1 MPKINLTI
9 NGVSIEVEKGTTIL
23 EAARSLDIG
32 IPTLCYVDLKEF
44 NVKNKVGS
52 CRVCVVEVDGRNN
65 LAPSCCTPC
74 EDGMSVVTNSARVL
88 HARRTILQ
96 LLLSDHPKECL
107 TCKKSGECELQD
119 LASEYRIHEIRYEG
133 AESSYPIDSANKSI
147 YRDPNKCIMCR
158 RCETACNDM
167 QQVGVL
173 SGTERGFDAVVDTAT
188 HRALAD
194 THCTFCGQCVSVC
207 PTGAL
212 TSISCNQDIIE
223 ALADPSKVVIA
234 QTAPAV
240 RVAIGEEFGEEPG
253 TVSTG
258 KMVAALKK
266 LNFDHVFDTDFAADL
281 TIMEEASEMLG
292 RIKNGGKLPILTSCC
307 PAWVKLLE
315 HQFPEMIDIPSSA
328 KSPQQM
334 FGAVVKHYW
343 AKKMG
348 VDPSNVVVVSIMPCL
363 AKKYECAREEMK
375 SDGVPDVDFVV
386 NTRELAVLLKESGIN
401 MSNLKEQEFD
411 NPLGESTG
419 AGVIFGAAGGVLEAA
434 LRTAYEWFTGKEL
447 EAVDFEA
454 VRGIDGIRSAEV
466 DLDGTIIRVAQ
477 ASGLGNA
484 RELLNKIK
492 SGEETYHAI
501 EIMACPGGCI
511 NGGGQPFIHGDTSII
526 KKRQE
531 AIYGIDSDKTIR
543 KSHENPMIKQL
554 YKEWLGEPGSHE
566 AHKYLH
572 TEYYERKRT

>member
-1 MPKINLTI
+1 MSKVNLTI
-9 NGVSIEVEKGTTIL
+9 NGVSVEVDKGTTIYD
-23 EAARSLDIG
+23 AAKSLDIG
-32 IPTLCYVDLKEF
+32 IPTLCYVDLEEF

-74 EDGMSVVTNSARVL
+74 EEGMSVVTNSARVL
-88 HARRTILQ
+88 HARRTVLQ

-119 LASEYRIHEIRYEG
+119 LASEYRISEIRYEG
-133 AESSYPIDSANKSI
+133 DESNYPIDQANKSI

-173 SGTERGFDAVVDTAT
+173 SGTERGFEAVVDTAT
-188 HRALAD
+188 HRSLAD

-212 TSISCNQDIIE
+212 TGISYNQEIIE
-223 ALADPSKVVIA
+223 ALADESKIVIA

-266 LNFDHVFDTDFAADL
+266 LNFDYVFDTDFAADL
-281 TIMEEASEMLG
+281 TIMEEAHEMLD
-292 RIKNGGKLPILTSCC
+292 RIKNGGELPILTSCC

-315 HQFPEMIDIPSSA
+315 HQFPEMVKIPSSA

-334 FGAVVKHYW
+334 FGAVAKHYW

-348 VDPSNVVVVSIMPCL
+348 VDPHNVVVVSIMPCL

-375 SDGVPDVDFVV
+375 SDDVADVDFVV
-386 NTRELAVLLKESGIN
+386 STRELAVLFKESGIN
-401 MSNLKEQEFD
+401 MSNLKEQEYD
-411 NPLGESTG
+411 NPLGEATG
-419 AGVIFGAAGGVLEAA
+419 AAVIFGAAGGVLEAA
-434 LRTAYEWFTGKEL
+434 LRTAYEWFTDKEL

-454 VRGIDGIRSAEV
+454 VRGIDGIRSAEI
-466 DLDGTIIRVAQ
+466 DLDGTTVRVAQ

-484 RELLNKIK
+484 RELLTKIK
-492 SGEETYHAI
+492 KGEEMYHAI

-511 NGGGQPFIHGDTSII
+511 NGGGQPFLHGDTSII
-526 KKRQE
+526 KKRQQ
-531 AIYGIDSDKTIR
+531 AIYGIDSNETIR
-543 KSHENPMIKQL
+543 KSHENPMIKKL
-554 YKEWLGEPGSHE
+554 YKEWLGKPGSHE
-566 AHKYLH
+566 AHRYLH
-572 TEYYERKRT
+572 TEYFERERT

>member
-1 MPKINLTI
+1 MSKVNLTI
-9 NGVSIEVEKGTTIL
+9 NGVSVEVEKGTTIL
-23 EAARSLDIG
+23 EAAKSLDIG
-32 IPTLCYVDLKEF
+32 IPTLCYVDLEEF

-74 EDGMSVVTNSARVL
+74 EEGMSVVTNSARVL

-119 LASEYRIHEIRYEG
+119 LASEYRVHEIRYEG
-133 AESSYPIDSANKSI
+133 EESSYPTDRANKSI

-167 QQVGVL
+167 QKVGVL

-212 TSISCNQDIIE
+212 TAISYNQDIIE

-253 TVSTG
+253 TISTG

-266 LNFDHVFDTDFAADL
+266 LNFDYVFDTDFAADL
-281 TIMEEASEMLG
+281 TIMEEAHEMLE
-292 RIKNGGKLPILTSCC
+292 RIKTGGELPILTSCC

-315 HQFPEMIDIPSSA
+315 HQFPEMVKIPSSA

-334 FGAVVKHYW
+334 FGAVTKHYW

-348 VDPSNVVVVSIMPCL
+348 VDPHNVVVVSIMPCL

-375 SDGVPDVDFVV
+375 CDDIPDVDFVV
-386 NTRELAVLLKESGIN
+386 STRELAVLLKESGIN
-401 MSNLKEQEFD
+401 MSNLKEQEYD

-419 AGVIFGAAGGVLEAA
+419 AAVIFGAAGGVLEAA
-434 LRTAYEWFTGKEL
+434 LRTAYEWFTGNEL
-447 EAVDFEA
+447 EAVDFEM
-454 VRGIDGIRSAEV
+454 VRGIDGIRTAEV
-466 DLDGTIIRVAQ
+466 DLNGTTIRVAQ

-484 RELLNKIK
+484 RALLNKIK
-492 SGEETYHAI
+492 KGEETFHAI

-526 KKRQE
+526 KKRQQALYE
-531 AIYGIDSDKTIR
+531 IDSNEEIR
-543 KSHENPMIKQL
+543 KSHENPMIKKL
-554 YKEWLGEPGSHE
+554 YKEWLGTPGSHE

-572 TEYYERKRT
+572 TEYFERERT

>member
-1 MPKINLTI
+1 MSKINLTI
-9 NGVSIEVEKGTTIL
+9 NGVSIEVEKGKTIL

-32 IPTLCYVDLKEF
+32 IPTLCYIDLKEF

-188 HRALAD
+188 HRALAE

-223 ALADPSKVVIA
+223 ALANPSKVVIA

-334 FGAVVKHYW
+334 FGAVAKHYW

-348 VDPSNVVVVSIMPCL
+348 VDPHNVVVVSIMPCL

-543 KSHENPMIKQL
+543 KSHENPVIKQL

-572 TEYYERKRT
+572 TEYFERKRT

>member
-1 MPKINLTI
+1 MSKVKLTI

-23 EAARSLDIG
+23 EAAKSLDIG

-52 CRVCVVEVDGRNN
+52 CRICVVEVDGRNN

-74 EDGMSVVTNSARVL
+74 EEGMVVITNSARVL

-119 LASEYRIHEIRYEG
+119 LAAEYRVHEIRYEG
-133 AESSYPIDSANKSI
+133 EESSYPADRANKSI

-167 QQVGVL
+167 QKVGIL
-173 SGTERGFDAVVDTAT
+173 SGTERGFGAVVDTAA
-188 HRALAD
+188 HSKLAD
-194 THCTFCGQCVSVC
+194 TYCTFCGQCVSVC

-212 TSISCNQDIIE
+212 TSITYNQEVIE

-240 RVAIGEEFGEEPG
+240 RVAIGESFAEEPG
-253 TVSTG
+253 TISTG

-266 LNFDHVFDTDFAADL
+266 LNFDYVFDTDFAADL
-281 TIMEEASEMLG
+281 TIMEEANEMLD

-315 HQFPEMIDIPSSA
+315 HQFPEMVNIPSSA

-334 FGAVVKHYW
+334 FGAVAKHYW

-348 VDPSNVVVVSIMPCL
+348 IDPHNVVVVSVMPCL
-363 AKKYECAREEMK
+363 AKKYESAREEMK
-375 SDGVPDVDFVV
+375 SDGVPDVDYVMS
-386 NTRELAVLLKESGIN
+386 TRELAVLLKESGIN
-401 MSNLKEQEFD
+401 MSNLKEQEYD

-419 AGVIFGAAGGVLEAA
+419 AAVIFGAAGGVLEAA

-447 EAVDFEA
+447 AEVNFEA
-454 VRGIDGIRSAEV
+454 VRGIDGIKSAEI
-466 DLDGTIIRVAQ
+466 DLDGTTVKVAQ

-484 RELLNKIK
+484 RELLNKIRK
-492 SGEETYHAI
+492 GEEAYHAI

-531 AIYGIDSDKTIR
+531 ALYNIDSNEEIR
-543 KSHENPMIKQL
+543 KSHENPMIKKL
-554 YKEWLGEPGSHE
+554 YKEWLDKPGSHE

-572 TEYYERKRT
+572 TEYFERGI

>member
-1 MPKINLTI
+1 MSKVNLTI
-9 NGVSIEVEKGTTIL
+9 NGVSVEVDKGTTIYD
-23 EAARSLDIG
+23 AAKSLDIG
-32 IPTLCYVDLKEF
+32 IPTLCYVDLEEF

-74 EDGMSVVTNSARVL
+74 EEGMTVVTNSARVL
-88 HARRTILQ
+88 HARRTVLQ

-119 LASEYRIHEIRYEG
+119 LASEYRISEIRYEG
-133 AESSYPIDSANKSI
+133 DESNYPIDQANKSI

-173 SGTERGFDAVVDTAT
+173 SGTERGFEAVVDTAT
-188 HRALAD
+188 HRSLAD

-212 TSISCNQDIIE
+212 TGISYNQEIIE
-223 ALADPSKVVIA
+223 ALADESKVVIA

-240 RVAIGEEFGEEPG
+240 RVAIGESFGEEPG

-266 LNFDHVFDTDFAADL
+266 LNFDYVFDTDFAADL
-281 TIMEEASEMLG
+281 TIMEEAHEMLE
-292 RIKNGGKLPILTSCC
+292 RIKNGGELPILTSCC

-315 HQFPEMIDIPSSA
+315 HQFPEMVKIPSSA

-334 FGAVVKHYW
+334 FGAVAKHYW

-348 VDPSNVVVVSIMPCL
+348 VDPHNVVVVSIMPCL

-375 SDGVPDVDFVV
+375 SDDVADVDFVV
-386 NTRELAVLLKESGIN
+386 STRELAVLFKESGIN
-401 MSNLKEQEFD
+401 MSNLKEQEYD
-411 NPLGESTG
+411 NPLGEATG
-419 AGVIFGAAGGVLEAA
+419 AAVIFGAAGGVLEAA
-434 LRTAYEWFTGKEL
+434 LRTAYEWFTDKEL

-454 VRGIDGIRSAEV
+454 VRGIDGIRSAEI
-466 DLDGTIIRVAQ
+466 DLDGTTVRVAQ

-484 RELLNKIK
+484 RELLTKIK
-492 SGEETYHAI
+492 KGEEMYHAI

-511 NGGGQPFIHGDTSII
+511 NGGGQPFLHGDTSII
-526 KKRQE
+526 KKRQQ
-531 AIYGIDSDKTIR
+531 AIYGIDSNETIR
-543 KSHENPMIKQL
+543 KSHENPMIKKL
-554 YKEWLGEPGSHE
+554 YKEWLGKPGSHE
-566 AHKYLH
+566 AHRYLH
-572 TEYYERKRT
+572 TEYFERERT

>member
-32 IPTLCYVDLKEF
+32 IPTLCYVDLEQF

-74 EDGMSVVTNSARVL
+74 ENGMSVVTNSARVL

-119 LASEYRIHEIRYEG
+119 LASEYRISEIRYEG
-133 AESSYPIDSANKSI
+133 EESNYPIDQANKSI

-173 SGTERGFDAVVDTAT
+173 SGTERGFEAVVDTAT
-188 HRALAD
+188 HRSLAD

-212 TSISCNQDIIE
+212 TGISYNQEIIE

-334 FGAVVKHYW
+334 FGAVAKHYW

-348 VDPSNVVVVSIMPCL
+348 VDPHNVVVVSIMPCL
-363 AKKYECAREEMK
+363 AKKYECAREEMNC
-375 SDGVPDVDFVV
+375 DDVADVDFVV
-386 NTRELAVLLKESGIN
+386 STRELAVLLKESGIN

-466 DLDGTIIRVAQ
+466 DLDGTTVRVAQ

-511 NGGGQPFIHGDTSII
+511 NGGGQPFIHGDTSIV

-531 AIYGIDSDKTIR
+531 AIYGIDSDKAIR
-543 KSHENPMIKQL
+543 KSHENPVIKQL

-572 TEYYERKRT
+572 TEYFERERT

>member
-1 MPKINLTI
+1 MSKVNLTI
-9 NGVSIEVEKGTTIL
+9 NGVSVEVDKGTTIYD
-23 EAARSLDIG
+23 AAKSLDIG
-32 IPTLCYVDLKEF
+32 IPTLCYVDLEEF

-74 EDGMSVVTNSARVL
+74 EEGMTVVTNSARVL
-88 HARRTILQ
+88 HARRTVLQ

-119 LASEYRIHEIRYEG
+119 LASEYRISEIRYEG
-133 AESSYPIDSANKSI
+133 EESNYPIDQANKSI

-167 QQVGVL
+167 QKVGVL
-173 SGTERGFDAVVDTAT
+173 SGTERGFEAVVDTAT
-188 HRALAD
+188 HRSLAD

-212 TSISCNQDIIE
+212 TGISYNQEIIE
-223 ALADPSKVVIA
+223 ALADESKVVIA

-266 LNFDHVFDTDFAADL
+266 LNFDYVFDTDFAADL
-281 TIMEEASEMLG
+281 TIMEEAHEMLD
-292 RIKNGGKLPILTSCC
+292 RIKNGGELPILTSCC

-315 HQFPEMIDIPSSA
+315 HQFPEMVKIPSSA

-334 FGAVVKHYW
+334 FGAVAKHYW

-348 VDPSNVVVVSIMPCL
+348 VDPHNVVVVSIMPCL

-375 SDGVPDVDFVV
+375 SDDIADVDFVV
-386 NTRELAVLLKESGIN
+386 STRELAVLFKESGIN
-401 MSNLKEQEFD
+401 MSNLKEQEYD

-419 AGVIFGAAGGVLEAA
+419 AAVIFGAAGGVLEAA
-434 LRTAYEWFTGKEL
+434 LRTAYEWFTDKEL
-447 EAVDFEA
+447 DAVDFEV
-454 VRGIDGIRSAEV
+454 VRGIDGIRSAEI
-466 DLDGTIIRVAQ
+466 DLDGTTVRVAQ

-484 RELLNKIK
+484 RELLTKIK
-492 SGEETYHAI
+492 KGEEMYHAI

-511 NGGGQPFIHGDTSII
+511 NGGGQPFLHGDTSII
-526 KKRQE
+526 KKRQQ
-531 AIYGIDSDKTIR
+531 AIYGIDSNETIR
-543 KSHENPMIKQL
+543 KSHENPMIKKL
-554 YKEWLGEPGSHE
+554 YKEWLGKPGSHE

-572 TEYYERKRT
+572 TEYFERERT